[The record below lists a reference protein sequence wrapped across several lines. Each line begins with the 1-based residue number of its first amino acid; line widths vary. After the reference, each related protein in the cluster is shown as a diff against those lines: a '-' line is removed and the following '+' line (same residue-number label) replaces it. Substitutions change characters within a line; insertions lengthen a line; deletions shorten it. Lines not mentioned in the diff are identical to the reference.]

1 MNMKKDFIFNG
12 FDISKITQ
20 SDLTKFYKSFS
31 PILISIDKD
40 LSDEEFRILEIKVFA
55 KTYKINDLY
64 NKIKELFEKNHP
76 EIFD

>member
-12 FDISKITQ
+12 FDLSKITQ
-20 SDLTKFYKSFS
+20 SDLTNFYKSFS

-55 KTYKINDLY
+55 INHKIKDLYKKIKDLYKI
-64 NKIKELFEKNHP
+64 KHP
-76 EIFD
+76 EIFK